1 MRSKWVALTGVVL
14 VATAGCSV
22 HPGAAAVVDG
32 RTISQDY
39 LQETATDLGM
49 EPGQALYLLISATSF
64 IEAAEVHDV
73 AVSTGD
79 ARAALEAQLGAE
91 VTAEL
96 SAGALEV
103 MRMAMSA
110 QALSTLPDGATLVEE
125 TGAAA
130 LGLPMDINPRYGNV
144 DSELS
149 QVARPELPWI
159 VVPAPA
165 EEPTTE

>member
-1 MRSKWVALTGVVL
+1 VALTGVVL

-39 LQETATDLGM
+39 LQETADDLGM
-49 EPGQALYLLISATSF
+49 EPGQALYLLISAPSF
-64 IEAAEVHDV
+64 IGAAEVNDV

-79 ARAALEAQLGAE
+79 ARAALETQLGAE
-91 VTAEL
+91 ATAEL
-96 SAGALEV
+96 SAGAIEV
-103 MRMAMSA
+103 MRMAMAA

-130 LGLPMDINPRYGNV
+130 LALPMDINPRYGDV